1 MFSKLRQAISIEHII
16 LISSATYLY
25 RNSFGLEVFS
35 LGFRFPLQ
43 RSLIV
48 FSRFIGLLWVKRKR
62 EKCIYVIPFFT
73 DIDCSVVIKLY
84 KRIGL
89 QNPFSLDKDWDS
101 RELFYQRTANKVTV
115 YICISSRYLI
125 DLKKSL
131 FWYNLK
137 KSLLFCV
144 FSATTKPNACLFI
157 RTRTYLWLHSCGIG
171 IKNNVSTYVLI
182 QVIIFHCTKFHQNWF
197 SHHGVIEH

>member
-73 DIDCSVVIKLY
+73 DIDCSVVIKLDF
-84 KRIGL
+84 KT
-89 QNPFSLDKDWDS
+89 PFLWT
-101 RELFYQRTANKVTV
+101 EIETV
-115 YICISSRYLI
+115 GSC
-125 DLKKSL
+125 
-131 FWYNLK
+131 
-137 KSLLFCV
+137 
-144 FSATTKPNACLFI
+144 FI
-157 RTRTYLWLHSCGIG
+157 RERR
-171 IKNNVSTYVLI
+171 IK
-182 QVIIFHCTKFHQNWF
+182 
-197 SHHGVIEH
+197 